1 MNHKTS
7 DLSKTASTCPK
18 LEIKQKYMR
27 RDLVFKLRFAEF
39 KIGQTFENHI
49 SIIWWLL
56 YLGTESRITTEELTR
71 KKQNYN

>member
-7 DLSKTASTCPK
+7 DLSKTASTCPQ

-27 RDLVFKLRFAEF
+27 RDWVFKLRFAEF

-49 SIIWWLL
+49 SI
-56 YLGTESRITTEELTR
+56 
-71 KKQNYN
+71 K

>member
-1 MNHKTS
+1 MNHKTR
-7 DLSKTASTCPK
+7 DLSKTASTCLQ

-49 SIIWWLL
+49 FVLIHSN
-56 YLGTESRITTEELTR
+56 S
-71 KKQNYN
+71 